1 MLNNQNMKK
10 IRTDYI
16 SILASQDLYSV
27 PISFYRVIIL
37 LLGHP
42 LFINKCPSTEHFVY
56 KHEICTNSA
65 RGQLIPTLLMFRF
78 NNESIIIEFIKFHS
92 LPLLESLVNYSG
104 QRWKCDD
111 SSMTSQLRHRPV
123 TSLRMRTTVT
133 LQETWNVLLASSSE
147 RVFIVI

>member
-10 IRTDYI
+10 NTHRLHIYTRITGF
-16 SILASQDLYSV
+16 ILCTRFVLPRHHFITGSSV
-27 PISFYRVIIL
+27 VY
-37 LLGHP
+37 
-42 LFINKCPSTEHFVY
+42 KQMPSTEHFVY

-78 NNESIIIEFIKFHS
+78 NIESIIIVFIKFHS
-92 LPLLESLVNYSG
+92 LPLLESLVIYSG

-133 LQETWNVLLASSSE
+133 LQETWNVLPASSSE